1 VGGELEQSS
10 LSGDWVRLQLD
21 GASDI
26 AFQRDPDHQAPD
38 WPDGAP
44 QQAHLDL
51 DVPDLDAAERELLA
65 IGAVKAERQP
75 KPDRWRVFLDPAGHP
90 FCLIKV

>member
-1 VGGELEQSS
+1 
-10 LSGDWVRLQLD
+10 
-21 GASDI
+21 
-26 AFQRDPDHQAPD
+26 
-38 WPDGAP
+38 
-44 QQAHLDL
+44 
-51 DVPDLDAAERELLA
+51 LLA